1 MLIEG
6 MSLGFDD
13 RVISVVGGGG
23 KTSFILRL
31 AGELT
36 MEERVIITTTTQM
49 EHLCP
54 KKVDKYIISD
64 DLKQVKKELKTINP
78 DDKTIFL
85 ASKKIAGN
93 KVEGVPT
100 KWIKELKEFV
110 KTEGLVESM
119 IVEADGA
126 KRKPL
131 KGGFLENEPVI
142 PGGTDV
148 VVMMTGIDA
157 VDKKLTEEHV
167 HRAELAAKITG
178 LKIGSVLKENYFR
191 KIIEYTSLRASKMSF
206 DARVILFINKV
217 DTEKE
222 LNKALPIVSKLAK
235 SDKIKFDRIILG
247 TLKAMNPVQKVL
259 N

>member
-6 MSLGFDD
+6 LDLGLEDK
-13 RVISVVGGGG
+13 VISVVGGGG

-36 MEERVIITTTTQM
+36 DKERVLITTTTQM
-49 EHLCP
+49 EYLCP
-54 KKVDKYIISD
+54 KKVDKYIIAD
-64 DLKQVKKELKTINP
+64 DLEQIKEELKTITSE
-78 DDKTIFL
+78 DKTIFM
-85 ASKKIAGN
+85 AKEKIAGN
-93 KVEGVPT
+93 KVKGVPSS
-100 KWIKELKEFV
+100 WIKDIKDFV
-110 KTEGLVESM
+110 HTEGLIDGM

-142 PGGTDV
+142 PEGTDV
-148 VVMMTGIDA
+148 VVMLAGIDV

-178 LKIGSVLKENYFR
+178 LKMGSVLKEKYFR
-191 KIIEYTSLRASKMSF
+191 KIIEYTTLRASKMSF

-222 LNKALPIVSKLAK
+222 LNKALPIANKLAK
-235 SDKIKFDRIILG
+235 SEKIKFDRIILG
-247 TLKAMNPVQKVL
+247 TLKAMNPVQKVF